1 MKGTRAEMK
10 AQLLGQAE
18 RKIGELLDWAESSSR
33 PTLNDIE
40 GAVLKIRKD
49 LEPVLAQGVI
59 EAQESTQP
67 VPGPLCPSCGREMQ
81 VKGRK
86 GRGIETRLGLVE
98 MERDYTTAH
107 TVSGGLFLLDEQ
119 LRLWDKGWSEGLAKL
134 VVRLSG

>member
-1 MKGTRAEMK
+1 MK
-10 AQLLGQAE
+10 AQLLAEAE
-18 RKIGELLDWAESSSR
+18 RKIDELLDWAESSSR

-40 GAVLKIRKD
+40 EAVLKIRKE
-49 LEPVLAQGVI
+49 LEPVLAEGVI

-98 MERDYTTAH
+98 MERDYYH
-107 TVSGGLFLLDEQ
+107 CRHCKRGSFPPG
-119 LRLWDKGWSEGLAKL
+119 
-134 VVRLSG
+134 